1 MRIRRTWAVYHVY
14 LGYPILVQRC
24 PSKGAA
30 DKLAEEMGQ
39 SCDSLYVVEQLMPDG
54 PRLAS
59 AHAAARNDGSG
70 ES

>member
-1 MRIRRTWAVYHVY
+1 MLRTWAVYHVY

-39 SCDSLYVVEQLMPDG
+39 SCDSLCVVEQLMPDG
-54 PRLAS
+54 FRVVS
-59 AHAAARNDGSG
+59 ACRGGCNDDAGDR
-70 ES
+70 